1 MVSARISLV
10 AVLVGVMACRNPS
23 PNSEGDASVTP
34 LEPGEVSSLSD
45 SFLEG
50 RNAHGVESCRCAGD
64 VPFCESET
72 IPPLDASGRVC
83 LEGAIEAGG
92 LGFRAA
98 IPCFTDA
105 ALTYVTCASAHTC
118 PEVAPRTSCRDAYE
132 AAGNA
137 CFAADPALAGLLAAC
152 LPETD

>member
-1 MVSARISLV
+1 MVSVRIPIV

-23 PNSEGDASVTP
+23 PNTQGDASIMP
-34 LEPGEVSSLSD
+34 LDPGEASSLSD
-45 SFLEG
+45 SFVEG
-50 RNAHGVESCRCAGD
+50 RHAHGVESCRCAGD
-64 VPFCESET
+64 VPFCEAET
-72 IPPLDASGRVC
+72 FPPLDVAARVC

-92 LGFRAA
+92 VGFRTA
-98 IPCFTDA
+98 IPCFADA
-105 ALTYVTCASAHTC
+105 AATYVTCASAHSC
-118 PEVAPRTSCRDAYE
+118 PEVAPRTACRDAYE